1 MYSDDVCILLIALFA
16 PLILVFLSG
25 INGFKRRERSIREF
39 YYILR
44 EKYPRSYVQQNKI
57 LKFVRKCFGMEIK
70 GTIHWIT
77 CFLHYFQIVFAIS
90 PIFMLI
96 IFLVKQS
103 EQVIYTFLAIGIALP
118 FGLFYILM
126 EIFTMLQVIRCK
138 KIKKTIPRYSKSEI
152 YRWNRP

>member
-1 MYSDDVCILLIALFA
+1 MNKFIVKVCVFVSAILDALSA
-16 PLILVFLSG
+16 G
-25 INGFKRRERSIREF
+25 WN
-39 YYILR
+39 
-44 EKYPRSYVQQNKI
+44 
-57 LKFVRKCFGMEIK
+57 
-70 GTIHWIT
+70 
-77 CFLHYFQIVFAIS
+77 QIVFAIS